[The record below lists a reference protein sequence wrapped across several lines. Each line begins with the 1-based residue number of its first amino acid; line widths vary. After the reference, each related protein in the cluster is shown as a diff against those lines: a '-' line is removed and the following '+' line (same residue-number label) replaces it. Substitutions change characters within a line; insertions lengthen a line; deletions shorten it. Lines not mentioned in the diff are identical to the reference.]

1 MDNIKTFAAYNA
13 FPKRIANAITKK
25 AGEYK
30 PNQIPADQA
39 ETIDIFITLPYL
51 GNKGESIVKSTKRK
65 LFRCFPE
72 DKNIKLVVQYQT
84 TKICFFTSTKD
95 RTPLLSNSCVVYK
108 MTCPGCA
115 ETYVGKTECTL
126 HKRTAEHAWES
137 KDSAINQ
144 HLNNCAD
151 YHHIRGLHAINE
163 TLDLKEFY
171 MNTVRNNVCILAK
184 AHNWQT
190 LLFLEAL
197 YIKDQSPQLNTGL
210 KATKQLQLF

>member
-1 MDNIKTFAAYNA
+1 
-13 FPKRIANAITKK
+13 
-25 AGEYK
+25 
-30 PNQIPADQA
+30 
-39 ETIDIFITLPYL
+39 
-51 GNKGESIVKSTKRK
+51 
-65 LFRCFPE
+65 
-72 DKNIKLVVQYQT
+72 
-84 TKICFFTSTKD
+84 
-95 RTPLLSNSCVVYK
+95 

-197 YIKDQSPQLNTGL
+197 YIKDQSPQLYTGL

>member
-1 MDNIKTFAAYNA
+1 ML
-13 FPKRIANAITKK
+13 PKRQKHQARSPIPNDKNMFFHITK
-25 AGEYK
+25 
-30 PNQIPADQA
+30 D
-39 ETIDIFITLPYL
+39 
-51 GNKGESIVKSTKRK
+51 
-65 LFRCFPE
+65 C
-72 DKNIKLVVQYQT
+72 
-84 TKICFFTSTKD
+84 
-95 RTPLLSNSCVVYK
+95 TPLLSNLCAVYK
-108 MTCPGCA
+108 MTCPRCA
-115 ETYVGKTECTL
+115 ETYVGKSECTL
-126 HKRTAEHAWES
+126 HKRTTEHAWES

-197 YIKDQSPQLNTGL
+197 YMKDQSPQLNTGL